1 MYATLCLLSI
11 ICVRADDDEAAMA
24 ARLERVCHEAGAGRH
39 NALCTTV
46 NSPLWDTLRA
56 GWPSDEPL
64 VVADVGANKGFFSA
78 IALARFSPACGVN
91 SQKVESR
98 VAAYFTAA
106 GVSARPG
113 GPCGHGNGWQRQ
125 SSLPATRLADEAAAA
140 ARSRCGGHDLRGGQ
154 GDEKK
159 HETRTGRVVV
169 HAFEPSPPL
178 YEMGTRLQKDAF
190 AITRG
195 AWHWHHVAVSN
206 YEGVAEFSAVWHE
219 GSSLKKRVS
228 DAEAVTADFSLFNR
242 SDAARVVRVGVT
254 TLDRWA
260 ERHRV
265 SRVGIVKV
273 DAEGHD
279 LNVIEGAQGLLK
291 ERRVDVLIWEALN
304 GWPQGTSIVFDGA
317 PVDGPAALFEA
328 LARVEMTCYVLGSKA
343 DILVTN
349 VTATQWRVD
358 HRAQC
363 LRGNFA
369 CVKDGT
375 ALADLFRARSVSVS

>member
-1 MYATLCLLSI
+1 MHAILCLLSI
-11 ICVRADDDEAAMA
+11 LCVRADDNEAATA
-24 ARLERVCHEAGAGRH
+24 ARLERACHEAGKVGT
-39 NALCTTV
+39 ALCTTV

-78 IALARFSPACGVN
+78 IALARFSPACGVD
-91 SQKVESR
+91 SPKVETR

-106 GVSARPG
+106 GVSAKPG
-113 GPCGHGNGWQRQ
+113 GPCGHGNGWQRH
-125 SSLPATRLADEAAAA
+125 SPLPATHLADEAAAA
-140 ARSRCGGHDLRGGQ
+140 ARSRCGG
-154 GDEKK
+154 
-159 HETRTGRVVV
+159 ETRSSRVVV

-178 YEMGTRLQKDAF
+178 YEMGTRLQKDSF
-190 AITRG
+190 SNTRD

-228 DAEAVTADFSLFNR
+228 DAEAVTADFSAFNR
-242 SDAARVVRVGVT
+242 SDATRVVPVHVT

-291 ERRVDVLIWEALN
+291 ERRVDVLIWEALG
-304 GWPQGTSIVFDGA
+304 GWPFGTGDIVFDGTL
-317 PVDGPAALFEA
+317 VDGPAALFEA
-328 LARVEMTCYVLGSKA
+328 LARVEMTCYVLGIKA

-358 HRAQC
+358 HRATSKC

-375 ALADLFRARSVSVS
+375 ALADLFRARSVGVS

>member
-1 MYATLCLLSI
+1 MRAILCLLSI
-11 ICVRADDDEAAMA
+11 LCVRADDNEAATA
-24 ARLERVCHEAGAGRH
+24 ARLERACHEAGKVGI
-39 NALCTTV
+39 ALCTTM

-78 IALARFSPACGVN
+78 IALARFSPACGVD
-91 SQKVESR
+91 SPKVETR

-106 GVSARPG
+106 GVSAEPG
-113 GPCGHGNGWQRQ
+113 GPCGHGNGWQRN
-125 SSLPATRLADEAAAA
+125 SSLPATHLADEAAAA
-140 ARSRCGGHDLRGGQ
+140 ARSRCGG
-154 GDEKK
+154 
-159 HETRTGRVVV
+159 ETRSSRVVV

-178 YEMGTRLQKDAF
+178 YEMGTRLQKDSF
-190 AITRG
+190 SNTRD

-228 DAEAVTADFSLFNR
+228 DAEAVTADFSAFNR
-242 SDAARVVRVGVT
+242 SDATRVVPVHVT

-291 ERRVDVLIWEALN
+291 ERRVDVLIWEANN
-304 GWPQGTSIVFDGA
+304 GFPFDTGGIVFDGTL
-317 PVDGPAALFEA
+317 VDGPAALFEA
-328 LARVEMTCYVLGSKA
+328 LARVEMTCYVLGIKA

-358 HRAQC
+358 HRATSKC

-375 ALADLFRARSVSVS
+375 ALADLFRARSVGVS